1 MIPEFLIL
9 TTSWMIMLF
18 ALKKNTDVIPGLQ
31 WRRREGFTFRYND
44 FYLPIEA
51 LSGDIGSSEQTCDG
65 HINLR
70 AALEIRRL
78 FRCQGVKAAKG
89 RKPYL
94 DSGSD

>member
-1 MIPEFLIL
+1 MTPEFLIL
-9 TTSWMIMLF
+9 ATSWMIMLF
-18 ALKKNTDVIPGLQ
+18 ALRKNTKVIPRLP
-31 WRRREGFTFRYND
+31 WRKREGFTFRYND

-65 HINLR
+65 DINLR

-78 FRCQGVKAAKG
+78 FRCHGVKAAKG

-94 DSGSD
+94 DAGSD